1 MDEKLFSKYF
11 KAFGDQ
17 SRLRILTLLTSG
29 EKTVN
34 DIAEKV
40 KLSQPTVSRHLAILR
55 EAGIVTDRR
64 DKQRVYYSINRQSVE
79 NCCSGFCDCLEIKG
93 ADDKKS
99 KKK

>member
-1 MDEKLFSKYF
+1 MDEKLFTKYF

-79 NCCSGFCDCLEIKG
+79 NCCSGFCDCLEIKVV
-93 ADDKKS
+93 DDKKC

>member
-1 MDEKLFSKYF
+1 MDEKLFTKYF

-17 SRLRILTLLTSG
+17 SRLKILTILTSG

-79 NCCSGFCDCLEIKG
+79 NCCSGFCDCLEIKVVG
-93 ADDKKS
+93 EKKC